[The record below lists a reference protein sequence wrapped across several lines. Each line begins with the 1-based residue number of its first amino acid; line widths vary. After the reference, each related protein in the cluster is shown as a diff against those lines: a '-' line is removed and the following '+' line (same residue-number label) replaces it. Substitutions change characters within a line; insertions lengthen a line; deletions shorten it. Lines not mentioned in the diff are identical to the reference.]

1 MLDQAELQRAAREY
15 GTDKAGDYLANY
27 VREFAHLADAPV
39 ALLELGVREGA
50 SLLLWRDMFPEGR
63 IAGLDV
69 NPMSLSDASGRVH
82 AYQGLQQDHATLDRI
97 ASEVAPDGFDVIV
110 DDASHLGRHTA
121 ASFWHLF
128 PNHLKPGG
136 VYVIEDWGTGYW
148 PKWPDGREYSGPYPA
163 PGQTGPP
170 PTIEPSSPGFLE
182 RLRALLTRTPTRDRF
197 PSHDFGMVGFVKT
210 LVDAVAVDVA
220 GAVPEGARRV
230 SGSEIASVKFVAAQ
244 VFVQKAGPGSAAPG
258 PATRG

>member
-1 MLDQAELQRAAREY
+1 MDQAELQRAAREY

-27 VREFAHLADAPV
+27 VRELGHLADRPI

-69 NPMSLSDASGRVH
+69 NPMSLDDDSGRVRS
-82 AYQGLQQDHATLDRI
+82 YQGLQQDRATLDRI
-97 ASEVAPDGFDVIV
+97 GSEVAPDGFDVIV

-128 PNHLKPGG
+128 PHHLKPGG

-148 PKWPDGREYSGPYPA
+148 PKWPDGHPYRGPYPA
-163 PGQTGPP
+163 PGVSAPP
-170 PTIEPSSPGFLE
+170 PRIVPSSPGPLA
-182 RLRALLTRTPTRDRF
+182 RLRARLTGAPAPDRF
-197 PSHDFGMVGFVKT
+197 PSHDYGMVGFVKT
-210 LVDAVAVDVA
+210 LVDAVAVDV
-220 GAVPEGARRV
+220 GGGLPEGVRRV
-230 SGSEIASVKFVAAQ
+230 SGSEIASVKFMAAQ
-244 VFVQKAGPGSAAPG
+244 VFVQKAG
-258 PATRG
+258 